1 MDSDLKQKIY
11 KYIDKSG
18 IPIRRIASVSVTY
31 KPNIYE
37 ENYLT
42 DTLEHTLNNPQ
53 FSAVPELP
61 FDISES
67 ETIQIV
73 KEYIFDTTGIR
84 INQIGQLLSN
94 SSLNGNPFLL
104 VLNEHS
110 GRQKVI
116 LARKVIPGSLI
127 IRDKF
132 GNYGFDSLGNIEV
145 IRGDLGI
152 SDAPIKNLGNLRKIY
167 KDFWITSYEN
177 ELQLKSLFPLKEVGG
192 NVSIRNVTFHS
203 LGTLEKVNGNL
214 SIRETNLSDLG
225 NLKFI
230 GGNFIG
236 TRQIFANYD
245 FTGIEIKGKIR
256 LYKD

>member
-18 IPIRRIASVSVTY
+18 IPIRRIASISVTY
-31 KPNIYE
+31 KPNIYD

-42 DTLEHTLNNPQ
+42 DSLEHNLNNPQ

-61 FDISES
+61 FDISET
-67 ETIQIV
+67 EMTQIV
-73 KEYIFDTTGIR
+73 KDYIFDTTGIR
-84 INQIGQLLSN
+84 INHIGQLLSN
-94 SSLNGNPFLL
+94 PSLNGNPFLL
-104 VLNEHS
+104 LLNEHG
-110 GRQKVI
+110 GRQKVT

-127 IRDKF
+127 IRDKY

-145 IRGDLGI
+145 IRGDFGI

-192 NVSIRNVTFHS
+192 NVSIKEQNLKS
-203 LGTLEKVNGNL
+203 LDSLEIIKGNL
-214 SIRETNLSDLG
+214 TIRQSNISDLG
-225 NLKFI
+225 DLKFV
-230 GGNFIG
+230 GGNLLLRRDIYENF
-236 TRQIFANYD
+236 D
-245 FTGIEIKGKIR
+245 FSKIEVKGRIKFFK
-256 LYKD
+256 

>member
-1 MDSDLKQKIY
+1 MDSDLKHKIY
-11 KYIDKSG
+11 KYIDKNG
-18 IPIRRIASVSVTY
+18 IPIRRIASISVTY
-31 KPNIYE
+31 KPNIYD

-42 DTLEHTLNNPQ
+42 DTFEHNPTKPH

-61 FDISES
+61 FDISEI
-67 ETIQIV
+67 EMIQIV

-94 SSLNGNPFLL
+94 PSLNSNPFLL

-110 GRQKVI
+110 VRKKVT

-127 IRDKF
+127 IRDKY

-167 KDFWITSYEN
+167 KDFWITTYDN

-192 NVSIRNVTFHS
+192 NVSIKEQNLKS
-203 LGTLEKVNGNL
+203 LDSIEIVKGNL
-214 SIRETNLSDLG
+214 TIRQSNISDLG
-225 NLKFI
+225 DLKFV
-230 GGNFIG
+230 GGNLLL
-236 TRQIFANYD
+236 RRDIFENFD
-245 FTGIEIKGKIR
+245 FSKIEVKGKI
-256 LYKD
+256 KFFKK

>member
-1 MDSDLKQKIY
+1 MDSDLKHKIY
-11 KYIDKSG
+11 KYIDKNG
-18 IPIRRIASVSVTY
+18 IPIRRIASISVTY

-61 FDISES
+61 HDISET
-67 ETIQIV
+67 EMIQIV

-110 GRQKVI
+110 GRQKVT

-127 IRDKF
+127 IRDKY

-177 ELQLKSLFPLKEVGG
+177 DLQLQSLFPLKEVGG
-192 NVSIRNVTFHS
+192 NVSIKEQNLKS
-203 LGTLEKVNGNL
+203 LGSLEIVKGNL
-214 SIRETNLSDLG
+214 TIRQSNISDLG
-225 NLKFI
+225 DLKFV
-230 GGNFIG
+230 GGNLLLRRDVFEN
-236 TRQIFANYD
+236 FD
-245 FTGIEIKGKIR
+245 FSKIEVKGKI
-256 LYKD
+256 KFFK

>member
-1 MDSDLKQKIY
+1 MDSDLKHKIY
-11 KYIDKSG
+11 KYIDKNG
-18 IPIRRIASVSVTY
+18 IPIRRIASISVTY

-61 FDISES
+61 FDISEA
-67 ETIQIV
+67 EMIQIV

-110 GRQKVI
+110 GRQKVT

-127 IRDKF
+127 IRDKY
-132 GNYGFDSLGNIEV
+132 GNYGFDSLGKIEV
-145 IRGDLGI
+145 IRGDFGI

-177 ELQLKSLFPLKEVGG
+177 ELQIQSLFPLKEVGG
-192 NVSIRNVTFHS
+192 NVSIKEQNLKS
-203 LGTLEKVNGNL
+203 LGSLEIVKGNL
-214 SIRETNLSDLG
+214 TIRQSNISDLG
-225 NLKFI
+225 DLKFV
-230 GGNFIG
+230 GGNLLLRKYAFE
-236 TRQIFANYD
+236 NYNLSK
-245 FTGIEIKGKIR
+245 IEVKGKI
-256 LYKD
+256 KFFK